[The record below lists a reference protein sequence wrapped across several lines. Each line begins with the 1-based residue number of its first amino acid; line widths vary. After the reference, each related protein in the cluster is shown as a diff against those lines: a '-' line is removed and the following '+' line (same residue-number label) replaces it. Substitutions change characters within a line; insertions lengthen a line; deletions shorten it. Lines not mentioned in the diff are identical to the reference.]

1 MNHFGSAEPF
11 DAPQQKQH
19 IAVNSSIAT
28 LLFAFKLYTFCLKKL
43 QKKSILS
50 TFKSPIFRWISFRII
65 E

>member
-43 QKKSILS
+43 QKKVFCPRSNHQ
-50 TFKSPIFRWISFRII
+50 FFAG
-65 E
+65 